1 MGVIWKRKLYCLAAW
16 ARGIL
21 PTAPQVSNDQRQN
34 DELTSF
40 KNPIDACLTWRSQC
54 VFEYRDSQVV
64 GALVNAVFLV
74 ALCFSIFVDAMK
86 RFLEMEEIRNPKLI
100 LVVGSVGLT
109 INLVREVMKTFPI
122 ILINSGWYVSIWR
135 LGARS
140 QSRGRA
146 PRAWKSER
154 PQ

>member
-1 MGVIWKRKLYCLAAW
+1 M
-16 ARGIL
+16 
-21 PTAPQVSNDQRQN
+21 
-34 DELTSF
+34 
-40 KNPIDACLTWRSQC
+40 
-54 VFEYRDSQVV
+54 V

-122 ILINSGWYVSIWR
+122 NID
-135 LGARS
+135 
-140 QSRGRA
+140 
-146 PRAWKSER
+146 
-154 PQ
+154 

>member
-1 MGVIWKRKLYCLAAW
+1 M
-16 ARGIL
+16 
-21 PTAPQVSNDQRQN
+21 
-34 DELTSF
+34 
-40 KNPIDACLTWRSQC
+40 
-54 VFEYRDSQVV
+54 V

-122 ILINSGWYVSIWR
+122 YNDLFRLVCFYSETWGTVTVTRKGTQSIE
-135 LGARS
+135 
-140 QSRGRA
+140 
-146 PRAWKSER
+146 K
-154 PQ
+154 

>member
-1 MGVIWKRKLYCLAAW
+1 M
-16 ARGIL
+16 
-21 PTAPQVSNDQRQN
+21 
-34 DELTSF
+34 
-40 KNPIDACLTWRSQC
+40 
-54 VFEYRDSQVV
+54 V

-122 ILINSGWYVSIWR
+122 ILIKSGWYVSIWR

-146 PRAWKSER
+146 RR
-154 PQ
+154 D

>member
-1 MGVIWKRKLYCLAAW
+1 M
-16 ARGIL
+16 
-21 PTAPQVSNDQRQN
+21 
-34 DELTSF
+34 
-40 KNPIDACLTWRSQC
+40 
-54 VFEYRDSQVV
+54 V

-122 ILINSGWYVSIWR
+122 DID
-135 LGARS
+135 
-140 QSRGRA
+140 
-146 PRAWKSER
+146 
-154 PQ
+154 